1 MRSTTAADH
10 GAWTDAPTIPGVE
23 PLTAG
28 LEREWDELARASD
41 ASPFLRPAYLRLWR
55 ASFDADGRPPDVVVA
70 RREGRLAGAL
80 PVSRDGGRVGPPG
93 NFETP
98 AGGIVAGDPVAA
110 AVVARGLLEWG
121 ARRVDFHH
129 IPAAGASRQAIE
141 RAAVI
146 GGHRVVRR
154 VTMRSPVADTVGG
167 WEAYWGAR
175 SRNLRHNVE
184 RCRRRAREAGELTFD
199 VHHAFAPG
207 ELARLLEEGFAVEG
221 SGWKTAQGTAILTS
235 PRTRR
240 YYTDLAGWAAD
251 EGWLR
256 LSFLRIDGRP
266 IAFCLGVEAFGVH
279 DALKMGY
286 DVAVARLSPGM
297 MLLDA
302 LIRRAFE
309 TGLTRFDFAGH
320 DEQYKL
326 AWATGTEDQVSLSV
340 FPPTPG
346 GRLAYRTERTRIA
359 LAESPLRPF
368 LRPAAVAL
376 RGAAARVRPRR
387 GPHEDS
393 AAGRETP

>member
-1 MRSTTAADH
+1 MRGATAAGH
-10 GAWTDAPTIPGVE
+10 GAWTDAPPVPGVE
-23 PLTAG
+23 PLTAD
-28 LEREWDELARASD
+28 LEREWDDLARASD

-55 ASFDADGRPPDVVVA
+55 SSFDPEGPPPEVVVA

-80 PVSRDGGRVGPPG
+80 PVRRDGGRVGPPG

-98 AGGIVAGDPVAA
+98 AGGIVAGDAVAA
-110 AVVARGLLEWG
+110 AAVARGLLEWG
-121 ARRVDFHH
+121 ARRVELHH
-129 IPAAGASRQAIE
+129 IPAAGATRHAVD
-141 RAAVI
+141 RAATTA
-146 GGHRVVRR
+146 GHRIVTR
-154 VTMRSPVADTVGG
+154 VTMRSPVADTAGG
-167 WEAYWGAR
+167 WDAYWTGR

-184 RCRRRAREAGELTFD
+184 RCRRRAGDIGELTFD
-199 VHHAFAPG
+199 VHAGFAPG
-207 ELARLLEEGFAVEG
+207 SLGTLLEEGFAVEG

-235 PRTRR
+235 PLTRR
-240 YYTDLAGWAAD
+240 YYTDLAEWAAG

-286 DVAVARLSPGM
+286 DIAVARLSPGM
-297 MLLDA
+297 LLLDA

-326 AWATGTEDQVSLSV
+326 AWATGTEDQISLSV
-340 FPPTPG
+340 FPPTVA
-346 GRLAYRTERTRIA
+346 GRIAYRAERLRIA
-359 LAESPLRPF
+359 LAESPLRPL
-368 LRPAAVAL
+368 LRPAAVAA
-376 RGAAARVRPRR
+376 RGIVTRVRPRR